1 MKSDLSAQTV
11 RHLLSYDKDTGKLR
25 WKNPHFDY
33 MTGSEAGT
41 FDADGYRAVSIGRS
55 LYRAHRLIWL
65 HVYGKWPDGVIDHI
79 NGNPGDNRIE
89 NLRDVTQRVN
99 CENRRRPSSRK
110 KAAGSIGVSWV
121 ASRGKW
127 MASIYVGGKTKTLGR
142 FATEESAAA
151 AYSAAKRLLHP
162 SAPIA

>member
-1 MKSDLSAQTV
+1 MKNDLSAELV
-11 RHLLSYDKDTGKLR
+11 RYLLRYDQRTGKLWWR
-25 WKNPHFDY
+25 NPHFEF
-33 MTGSEAGT
+33 MLGSEAGT
-41 FDADGYRAVSIGRS
+41 FDVDGYRAVSIGRS
-55 LYRAHRLIWL
+55 IYRAHRLIWL
-65 HVYGKWPDGVIDHI
+65 YVYGKWPNGVIDHI

-99 CENRRRPSSRK
+99 CENRRRPSVRK
-110 KAAGSIGVSWV
+110 KAAGSVGVSWV

-127 MASIYVGGKTKTLGR
+127 MASICVGGKTKMLGR
-142 FATEESAAA
+142 FTTEESAAA